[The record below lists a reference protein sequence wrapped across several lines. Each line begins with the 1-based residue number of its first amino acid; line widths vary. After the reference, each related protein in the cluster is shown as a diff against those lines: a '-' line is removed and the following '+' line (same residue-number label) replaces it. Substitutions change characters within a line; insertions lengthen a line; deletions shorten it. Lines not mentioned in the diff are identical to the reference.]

1 MRINKINNKNRVYN
15 LYFENLFKAKK
26 LELET
31 KTKFDYTKILID
43 TGDKIPNGFTLKNV
57 VILMTCVVKDNDKFY
72 LQIFLGELLLE
83 A

>member
-1 MRINKINNKNRVYN
+1 MWE
-15 LYFENLFKAKK
+15 ENVWWS
-26 LELET
+26 
-31 KTKFDYTKILID
+31 KILID

-83 A
+83 AWKISSIGTF